1 MNRIELIMNIIKR
14 AIDDLDIDV
23 GYSKQGELKKVVSHL
38 DLRDLF
44 KIATLVITEHWSG
57 QSPMPDTPDNRPGRW
72 ENFRSVV
79 VDLSNGDYPELWEE
93 VMAEYDGDDEDLR
106 KEVKMMQK
114 WIEPYRN
121 MYLPI

>member
-1 MNRIELIMNIIKR
+1 VP
-14 AIDDLDIDV
+14 DLLH
-23 GYSKQGELKKVVSHL
+23 GA
-38 DLRDLF
+38 DLF
-44 KIATLVITEHWSG
+44 CHPALREGFGYAIAEAMAAGKPVMVITEHWSG